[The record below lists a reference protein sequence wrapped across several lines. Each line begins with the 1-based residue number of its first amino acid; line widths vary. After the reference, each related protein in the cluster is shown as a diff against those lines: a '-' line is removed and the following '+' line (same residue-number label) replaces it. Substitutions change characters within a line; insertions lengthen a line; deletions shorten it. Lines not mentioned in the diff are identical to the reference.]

1 MTLSKKELKQIKKVM
16 QKEKRNTE
24 FNIVFILQ
32 LLSIYVIGMITGAIL
47 SAVWSA

>member
-16 QKEKRNTE
+16 QKEKRNTDI
-24 FNIVFILQ
+24 NIVFVLQ

-47 SAVWSA
+47 SVVWSA